1 LCSNLILKR
10 IDSAGKTTA
19 MAGKIPRQFI
29 DDLLARTDIVE
40 LIDSKVGLKKA
51 GKDYQACC
59 PFHNEKTPSFTVS
72 QDKQFYHCFGC
83 GANGNAISFVMEY
96 DKLEFVD
103 AIEELA
109 SMLNLDVPR
118 EQGGSSGPK
127 RTAEQ
132 KRSDYDLMLHAARF
146 YQHQLK
152 HHANSKMVID
162 YIKGRGLSGETA
174 KKFMIGYA
182 PSEWEALCQQ
192 LGRNKEQ
199 KEQLVELKLASEKS
213 PGRQFDFF
221 RDRLMFPIRDKR
233 GRVIAFG
240 GRVMQADQGPKYLNS
255 PETRIF
261 HKGFELYGLYEAK
274 QAHKKLDHILIVEG
288 YMDVVALAEQG
299 IEYAV
304 AALGTATTAEHMHT
318 LFRTTDKVIC
328 CYDGDRAGRDAAWRA
343 LENALPYLGDGKSL
357 KFVFLPDGED
367 PDSLVQKEG
376 KDAFEARL
384 SDADDFSKVLFNKL
398 SQEVDLTQDAGKAK
412 LLSDALPLIE
422 KIPSD
427 FYQENIL
434 EHLGRLIGR
443 TREQLNNRVKTPKQ
457 QHAIERKFKITPMRQ
472 AIGILLQHP
481 NLATSIAYMPELA
494 EMKIA
499 GIELFLRI
507 QHLALERQGITT
519 AQILESFRGSQE
531 YDALIKLATWQHQIN
546 DDRLETVFKNTFKF
560 IEDQCLNYRL
570 ETLLIKDKTQG
581 LSSEERLECLLLTQA
596 LKGSNS

>member
-1 LCSNLILKR
+1 
-10 IDSAGKTTA
+10 
-19 MAGKIPRQFI
+19 MAGKIPRNFI

-59 PFHNEKTPSFTVS
+59 PFHNEKSPSFTVS

-109 SMLNLDVPR
+109 SLLNLDVPR
-118 EQGGSSGPK
+118 EKGTSSAPE
-127 RTAEQ
+127 RTAAQ
-132 KRSDYDLMLHAARF
+132 KRSDYDLMLHTARF

-152 HHANSKMVID
+152 HHSNSASVID
-162 YIKGRGLSGETA
+162 YVKGRGLSGETV

-192 LGRNKEQ
+192 LGRTKEQ
-199 KEQLVELKLASEKS
+199 KEQLVELKLASEKT

-274 QAHKKLDHILIVEG
+274 QAHKKLEHVLIVEG

-304 AALGTATTAEHMHT
+304 AALGTATTSEHMHT

-343 LENALPYLGDGKSL
+343 LENALPYLNDGKAL
-357 KFVFLPDGED
+357 HFVFLPDGED
-367 PDSLVQKEG
+367 PDSLVQQEG
-376 KDAFEARL
+376 KTQFEQRL
-384 SDADDFSKVLFNKL
+384 SQADDFTKVLFNKL
-398 SQEVDLTQDAGKAK
+398 SQEVDLTLDSGKAK
-412 LLSDALPLIE
+412 LLSAALPLIE
-422 KIPSD
+422 KIPSE

-434 EHLGRLIGR
+434 EQLGRLIGR
-443 TREQLNNRVKTPKQ
+443 TREQLNSRLKTPKQ
-457 QHAIERKFKITPMRQ
+457 QHAVERKFKITPMRQ
-472 AIGILLQHP
+472 AIGILIQHP
-481 NLATSIAYMPELA
+481 QLAKSVPHLPELA
-494 EMKIA
+494 QMNIA
-499 GIELFLRI
+499 GIGLLLRL
-507 QHLALERQGITT
+507 QERALQKDNANT
-519 AQILESFRGSQE
+519 AVLLESFRDSE
-531 YDALIKLATWQHQIN
+531 DYEPLVKLATWQHQIS
-546 DDRLETVFKNTFKF
+546 DERLETVFQNTFKF

-581 LSSEERLECLLLTQA
+581 LSSDEKLECHLLMTA
-596 LKGSNS
+596 LKASNS

>member
-1 LCSNLILKR
+1 
-10 IDSAGKTTA
+10 
-19 MAGKIPRQFI
+19 MAGKIPRNFI

-59 PFHNEKTPSFTVS
+59 PFHNEKSPSFTVS

-109 SMLNLDVPR
+109 SLLNLDVPR
-118 EQGGSSGPK
+118 EKGSSSAPE
-127 RTAEQ
+127 RTAAQ
-132 KRSDYDLMLHAARF
+132 KRSDYDLMLHTARF

-152 HHANSKMVID
+152 HHSNSAAVID
-162 YIKGRGLSGETA
+162 YVKGRGLSGETV

-192 LGRNKEQ
+192 LGRTKEQ
-199 KEQLVELKLASEKS
+199 KEQLVELKLASEKT

-274 QAHKKLDHILIVEG
+274 QPHKKLEHVLIVEG

-304 AALGTATTAEHMHT
+304 AALGTATTSEHMHT

-343 LENALPYLGDGKSL
+343 LENALPYLNDGKAL
-357 KFVFLPDGED
+357 HFVFLPDGED
-367 PDSLVQKEG
+367 PDSLVQQEG
-376 KDAFEARL
+376 KTQFEQRL
-384 SDADDFSKVLFNKL
+384 SQADDFTKVLFNKL
-398 SQEVDLTQDAGKAK
+398 SQEVDLTLDSGKAK
-412 LLSDALPLIE
+412 LLSAALPLIE
-422 KIPSD
+422 KIPSE

-434 EHLGRLIGR
+434 EQLGRLIGR
-443 TREQLNNRVKTPKQ
+443 TREQLNSRLKTPKQ
-457 QHAIERKFKITPMRQ
+457 QHAVERKFKITPMRQ
-472 AIGILLQHP
+472 AIGILIQH
-481 NLATSIAYMPELA
+481 PELA
-494 EMKIA
+494 NSVPHLPELAQMNIA
-499 GIELFLRI
+499 GIGLLLRL
-507 QHLALERQGITT
+507 QERALQKDNANT
-519 AQILESFRGSQE
+519 AVLLESFRDSE
-531 YDALIKLATWQHQIN
+531 DYEPLVKLATWQHQIS
-546 DDRLETVFKNTFKF
+546 DERLETVFQNTFKF

-581 LSSEERLECLLLTQA
+581 LSSDEKLECHLLMTA
-596 LKGSNS
+596 LKASNS

>member
-1 LCSNLILKR
+1 
-10 IDSAGKTTA
+10 
-19 MAGKIPRQFI
+19 MAGKIPRSFI
-29 DDLLARTDIVE
+29 DDLLARTDIVD

-59 PFHNEKTPSFTVS
+59 PFHNEKSPSFTVS

-118 EQGGSSGPK
+118 EQGGSSAPE
-127 RTAEQ
+127 RTAAQ
-132 KRSDYDLMLHAARF
+132 KRSDYDLMLHTARF

-152 HHANSKMVID
+152 HHANSAAVID
-162 YIKGRGLSGETA
+162 YVKGRGLSGETV
-174 KKFMIGYA
+174 KKFMVGYA
-182 PSEWEALCQQ
+182 PSEWDGLCLQ

-199 KEQLVELKLASEKS
+199 KEQLVELKLASEKT

-233 GRVIAFG
+233 GRVVAFG

-261 HKGFELYGLYEAK
+261 HKGFELYGLYEVK
-274 QAHKKLDHILIVEG
+274 QAHKKLEHILIVEG
-288 YMDVVALAEQG
+288 YMDVVALAEKE

-304 AALGTATTAEHMHT
+304 AALGTATTSEHMHT

-343 LENALPYLGDGKSL
+343 LENALPYLNDGKAL
-357 KFVFLPDGED
+357 NFVFLPDGED

-376 KDAFEARL
+376 KEAFEQRL
-384 SDADDFSKVLFNKL
+384 SEADDFTKVMFNRL
-398 SQEVDLTQDAGKAK
+398 SQEIDLTLDSGKAK
-412 LLSDALPLIE
+412 LLSAALPLIE
-422 KIPSD
+422 KIPSE

-434 EHLGRLIGR
+434 EQLGRLIGR
-443 TREQLNNRVKTPKQ
+443 TREQLNNRLKTPKQ
-457 QHAIERKFKITPMRQ
+457 QHSIERKFKITPMRQ
-472 AIGILLQHP
+472 AIGILIQHP
-481 NLATSIAYMPELA
+481 NLAKSVPYLPELA
-494 EMKIA
+494 QMNIA
-499 GIELFLRI
+499 GIGLLLRL
-507 QHLALERQGITT
+507 QQQALEKETITT
-519 AQILESFRGSQE
+519 AQILEFFRGTDDYE
-531 YDALIKLATWQHQIN
+531 PLIKLATWQHEIN
-546 DDRLETVFKNTFKF
+546 EERLETVFKNTFKF

-570 ETLLIKDKTQG
+570 ETL
-581 LSSEERLECLLLTQA
+581 
-596 LKGSNS
+596 

>member
-1 LCSNLILKR
+1 
-10 IDSAGKTTA
+10 
-19 MAGKIPRQFI
+19 MAGKIPRNFI

-59 PFHNEKTPSFTVS
+59 PFHNEKSPSFTVS

-109 SMLNLDVPR
+109 SLLNLDVPR
-118 EQGGSSGPK
+118 EKGSSSAPE
-127 RTAEQ
+127 RTAAQ
-132 KRSDYDLMLHAARF
+132 KRSDYDLMLHTARF

-152 HHANSKMVID
+152 HHSNSAAVID
-162 YIKGRGLSGETA
+162 YVKGRGLSGETV

-192 LGRNKEQ
+192 LGRTKEQ
-199 KEQLVELKLASEKS
+199 KEQLVELKLASEKT

-274 QAHKKLDHILIVEG
+274 QAHKKLEHLLIVEG

-304 AALGTATTAEHMHT
+304 AALGTATTSEHMHT

-343 LENALPYLGDGKSL
+343 LENALPYLNDGKAL
-357 KFVFLPDGED
+357 HFVFLPDGED
-367 PDSLVQKEG
+367 PDSLVQQEG
-376 KDAFEARL
+376 KTQFEQRL
-384 SDADDFSKVLFNKL
+384 SQADDFTKVLFNKL
-398 SQEVDLTQDAGKAK
+398 SQEVDLTLDSGKAK
-412 LLSDALPLIE
+412 LLSAALPLIE
-422 KIPSD
+422 KIPSE

-434 EHLGRLIGR
+434 EQLGRLIGR
-443 TREQLNNRVKTPKQ
+443 TREQLNSRLKTPKQ
-457 QHAIERKFKITPMRQ
+457 QHAVERKFKITPMRQ
-472 AIGILLQHP
+472 AIGILIQHP
-481 NLATSIAYMPELA
+481 QLAKSVPHLPELA
-494 EMKIA
+494 QMNIA
-499 GIELFLRI
+499 GIGLLLRL
-507 QHLALERQGITT
+507 QERALQKDNANT
-519 AQILESFRGSQE
+519 AVLLESFRDSE
-531 YDALIKLATWQHQIN
+531 DYEPLVKLATWQHQIS
-546 DDRLETVFKNTFKF
+546 DERLETVFQNTFKF

-581 LSSEERLECLLLTQA
+581 LNSDERLECHLLMTA
-596 LKGSNS
+596 LKATNS

>member
-1 LCSNLILKR
+1 
-10 IDSAGKTTA
+10 
-19 MAGKIPRQFI
+19 MAGKIPRNFI

-59 PFHNEKTPSFTVS
+59 PFHNEKSPSFTVS

-109 SMLNLDVPR
+109 SLLNLDVPR
-118 EQGGSSGPK
+118 EKGTSSAPE
-127 RTAEQ
+127 RTAAQ
-132 KRSDYDLMLHAARF
+132 KRSDYDLMLHTARF

-152 HHANSKMVID
+152 HHSNSAAVIG
-162 YIKGRGLSGETA
+162 YVKGRGLSGETV

-192 LGRNKEQ
+192 LGRTKEQ
-199 KEQLVELKLASEKS
+199 KEQLVELKLASEKT

-274 QAHKKLDHILIVEG
+274 QAHKKLEHVLIVEG

-304 AALGTATTAEHMHT
+304 AALGTATTSEHMHT

-343 LENALPYLGDGKSL
+343 LENALPYLNDGKAL
-357 KFVFLPDGED
+357 HFVFLPDGED
-367 PDSLVQKEG
+367 PDSLVQQEG
-376 KDAFEARL
+376 KTQFEQRL
-384 SDADDFSKVLFNKL
+384 NQADDFTKVLFNKL
-398 SQEVDLTQDAGKAK
+398 SQEVDLTLDSGKAK
-412 LLSDALPLIE
+412 LLSAALPLIE
-422 KIPSD
+422 KIPSE

-434 EHLGRLIGR
+434 EQLGRLIGR
-443 TREQLNNRVKTPKQ
+443 TREQLNSRLKTPKQ
-457 QHAIERKFKITPMRQ
+457 QHAVERKFKITPMRQ
-472 AIGILLQHP
+472 AIGILIQHP
-481 NLATSIAYMPELA
+481 QLAKSVPYLPELA
-494 EMKIA
+494 QMNIA
-499 GIELFLRI
+499 GIGLLLRL
-507 QHLALERQGITT
+507 QERALQKDNANT
-519 AQILESFRGSQE
+519 AVLLESFRDSE
-531 YDALIKLATWQHQIN
+531 DYEPLVKLATWQHQIS
-546 DDRLETVFKNTFKF
+546 DERLETVFQNTFKF

-581 LSSEERLECLLLTQA
+581 LSSDEKLECHLLMTA
-596 LKGSNS
+596 LKASNS

>member
-1 LCSNLILKR
+1 
-10 IDSAGKTTA
+10 
-19 MAGKIPRQFI
+19 MAGKIPRNFI

-59 PFHNEKTPSFTVS
+59 PFHNEKSPSFTVS

-109 SMLNLDVPR
+109 SLLNLDVPR
-118 EQGGSSGPK
+118 EKGSSSAPE
-127 RTAEQ
+127 RTAAQ
-132 KRSDYDLMLHAARF
+132 KRSDYDLMLHTARF

-152 HHANSKMVID
+152 HHSNSAAVID
-162 YIKGRGLSGETA
+162 YVKGRGLSGETV

-192 LGRNKEQ
+192 LGRTKEQ
-199 KEQLVELKLASEKS
+199 KEQLVELKLASEKT

-274 QAHKKLDHILIVEG
+274 QAHKKLEHVLIVEG

-304 AALGTATTAEHMHT
+304 AALGTATTSEHMHT

-343 LENALPYLGDGKSL
+343 LENALPYLNDGKAL
-357 KFVFLPDGED
+357 HFVFLPDGED
-367 PDSLVQKEG
+367 PDSLVQQEG
-376 KDAFEARL
+376 KTQFEQRL
-384 SDADDFSKVLFNKL
+384 SQADDFTKVLFNKL
-398 SQEVDLTQDAGKAK
+398 SQEVDLTLDSGKAK
-412 LLSDALPLIE
+412 LLSAALPLIE
-422 KIPSD
+422 KIPSE

-434 EHLGRLIGR
+434 EQLGRLIGR
-443 TREQLNNRVKTPKQ
+443 TREQLNSRLKTPKQ
-457 QHAIERKFKITPMRQ
+457 QHAVERKFKITPMRQ
-472 AIGILLQHP
+472 AIGILIQH
-481 NLATSIAYMPELA
+481 PELA
-494 EMKIA
+494 NSVPHLPELAQMNIA
-499 GIELFLRI
+499 GIGLLLRL
-507 QHLALERQGITT
+507 QERALQKDNANT
-519 AQILESFRGSQE
+519 AVLLESFRDSE
-531 YDALIKLATWQHQIN
+531 DYEPLVKLATWQHQIS
-546 DDRLETVFKNTFKF
+546 DERLETVFQNTFKF

-581 LSSEERLECLLLTQA
+581 LSSDEKLECHLLMTA
-596 LKGSNS
+596 LKASNS

>member
-1 LCSNLILKR
+1 
-10 IDSAGKTTA
+10 
-19 MAGKIPRQFI
+19 MAGKIPRNFI
-29 DDLLARTDIVE
+29 DDLLARTDIVD

-59 PFHNEKTPSFTVS
+59 PFHNEKSPSFTVS

-83 GANGNAISFVMEY
+83 GVNGNAISFVMEY
-96 DKLEFVD
+96 EKLEFVD

-109 SMLNLDVPR
+109 SLLNLEVPR
-118 EQGGSSGPK
+118 EQGSGSAPE
-127 RTAEQ
+127 RTAAQ
-132 KRSDYDLMLHAARF
+132 KRSDYDLMLHTARF

-152 HHANSKMVID
+152 HHSNSAAVIE
-162 YIKGRGLSGETA
+162 YVKGRGLSGEIV

-182 PSEWEALCQQ
+182 PSEWDGLCLQ

-199 KEQLVELKLASEKS
+199 KEQLVELKLASEKT

-233 GRVIAFG
+233 GRVVAFG

-274 QAHKKLDHILIVEG
+274 QAHKKLDHVLIVEG

-304 AALGTATTAEHMHT
+304 AALGTATTSEHMHT
-318 LFRTTDKVIC
+318 LFRATDKVIC

-343 LENALPYLGDGKSL
+343 LENALPYLNDGKAL
-357 KFVFLPDGED
+357 NFVFLPDGED
-367 PDSLVQKEG
+367 PDSLVQAEG
-376 KDAFEARL
+376 KDKFEQRL
-384 SDADDFSKVLFNKL
+384 NAADDFTKVLFNKL
-398 SQEVDLTQDAGKAK
+398 SLEIDLTLDSGKAK
-412 LLSDALPLIE
+412 LLSAALPLIE
-422 KIPSD
+422 KIPSE

-434 EHLGRLIGR
+434 EQLGRLIGR
-443 TREQLNNRVKTPKQ
+443 TREQLNNRLKTPKQ
-457 QHAIERKFKITPMRQ
+457 QHSIERKFKITPMRQ
-472 AIGILLQHP
+472 AIGILIQHP
-481 NLATSIAYMPELA
+481 QMAKSVPYLPDLAQMN
-494 EMKIA
+494 IA
-499 GIELFLRI
+499 GIGLLLRL
-507 QHLALERQGITT
+507 QHQALQKEDVTT
-519 AQILESFRGSQE
+519 AQLLEFFRGTDD
-531 YDALIKLATWQHQIN
+531 YDPLTKLATWQHQIN
-546 DDRLETVFKNTFKF
+546 EERLETVFQNTFKF

-581 LSSEERLECLLLTQA
+581 LNSDERLECHLLMTA
-596 LKGSNS
+596 LKATNS

>member
-1 LCSNLILKR
+1 
-10 IDSAGKTTA
+10 

-40 LIDSKVGLKKA
+40 LIDSRVGLKKA

-59 PFHNEKTPSFTVS
+59 PFHNEKSPSFTVS

-118 EQGGSSGPK
+118 EQGTSSGPQ

-152 HHANSKMVID
+152 HHANSKTVID

-274 QAHKKLDHILIVEG
+274 QAHKKLEHILIVEG

-367 PDSLVQKEG
+367 PDSLVQQEG

-384 SDADDFSKVLFNKL
+384 SEADDFTKVLFNKL
-398 SQEVDLTQDAGKAK
+398 SQEIDLTQDAGKAK

-443 TREQLNNRVKTPKQ
+443 TREQLNNRVKSPKQ

-507 QHLALERQGITT
+507 QHLALEREGITT
-519 AQILESFRGSQE
+519 AQILESFRDGAE
-531 YDALIKLATWQHQIN
+531 YDALVKLATWQHQIN

-570 ETLLIKDKTQG
+570 ETLLIKDKTKG
-581 LSSEERLECLLLTQA
+581 LSSEERLECHLLTQA

>member
-1 LCSNLILKR
+1 
-10 IDSAGKTTA
+10 

-40 LIDSKVGLKKA
+40 LIDSRVGLKKA

-59 PFHNEKTPSFTVS
+59 PFHNEKSPSFTVS

-118 EQGGSSGPK
+118 EQGTSSGPQ

-152 HHANSKMVID
+152 HHANSKTVID

-274 QAHKKLDHILIVEG
+274 QAHKKLEHILIVEG

-367 PDSLVQKEG
+367 PDSLVQQEG

-384 SDADDFSKVLFNKL
+384 SEADDFTKVLFNKL
-398 SQEVDLTQDAGKAK
+398 SQEIDLTQDAGKAK

-443 TREQLNNRVKTPKQ
+443 TREQLNNRVKSPKQ

-481 NLATSIAYMPELA
+481 SLATSIAYMPELA

-507 QHLALERQGITT
+507 QHLALEREGITT
-519 AQILESFRGSQE
+519 AQILESFRDGAE
-531 YDALIKLATWQHQIN
+531 YDALVKLATWQHQIN

-581 LSSEERLECLLLTQA
+581 LSSEERLECHLLTQA

>member
-1 LCSNLILKR
+1 
-10 IDSAGKTTA
+10 
-19 MAGKIPRQFI
+19 MAGKIPRSFI
-29 DDLLARTDIVE
+29 DDLLARTDIVD

-59 PFHNEKTPSFTVS
+59 PFHNEKSPSFTVS

-118 EQGGSSGPK
+118 EQGGSSAPE
-127 RTAEQ
+127 RTAAQ
-132 KRSDYDLMLHAARF
+132 KRSDYDLMLHTARF

-152 HHANSKMVID
+152 HHANSAAVID
-162 YIKGRGLSGETA
+162 YVKGRGLSGETV
-174 KKFMIGYA
+174 KKFMVGYA
-182 PSEWEALCQQ
+182 PSEWDGLCLQ

-199 KEQLVELKLASEKS
+199 KEQLVELKLASEKT

-233 GRVIAFG
+233 GRVVAFG

-274 QAHKKLDHILIVEG
+274 QAHKKLEHILIVEG
-288 YMDVVALAEQG
+288 YMDVVALAEKE

-304 AALGTATTAEHMHT
+304 AALGTATTSEHMHT

-343 LENALPYLGDGKSL
+343 LENALPYLNDGKAL
-357 KFVFLPDGED
+357 NFVFLPDGED

-376 KDAFEARL
+376 KEAFEQRL
-384 SDADDFSKVLFNKL
+384 SEADDFTKVMFNKL
-398 SQEVDLTQDAGKAK
+398 SQEIDLTLDSGKAK
-412 LLSDALPLIE
+412 LLSAALPLIE
-422 KIPSD
+422 KIPSE

-434 EHLGRLIGR
+434 EQLGRLIGR
-443 TREQLNNRVKTPKQ
+443 TREQLNNRLKTPKQ
-457 QHAIERKFKITPMRQ
+457 QHSIERKFKITPMRQ
-472 AIGILLQHP
+472 AIGILVQHP
-481 NLATSIAYMPELA
+481 NLAKSVPYLPELA
-494 EMKIA
+494 QMNIA
-499 GIELFLRI
+499 GIGLLLRL
-507 QHLALERQGITT
+507 QQQALEKETITT
-519 AQILESFRGSQE
+519 AQILEFFRDTDDYE
-531 YDALIKLATWQHQIN
+531 PLIKLATWQHEIN
-546 DDRLETVFKNTFKF
+546 EERLETVFKNTFKF

-581 LSSEERLECLLLTQA
+581 LNSDERLECHLLMTA
-596 LKGSNS
+596 LKATNS

>member
-1 LCSNLILKR
+1 
-10 IDSAGKTTA
+10 
-19 MAGKIPRQFI
+19 MAGKIPRNFI

-59 PFHNEKTPSFTVS
+59 PFHNEKSPSFTVS

-109 SMLNLDVPR
+109 SLLNLDVPR
-118 EQGGSSGPK
+118 EKGTSSAPE
-127 RTAEQ
+127 RTAAQ
-132 KRSDYDLMLHAARF
+132 KRSDYDLMLHTARF

-152 HHANSKMVID
+152 HHSNSAAVID
-162 YIKGRGLSGETA
+162 YVKGRGLSGETV

-192 LGRNKEQ
+192 LGRTKEQ
-199 KEQLVELKLASEKS
+199 KEQLVELKLASEKT

-274 QAHKKLDHILIVEG
+274 QAHKKLEHVLIVEG

-304 AALGTATTAEHMHT
+304 AALGTATTSEHMHT

-343 LENALPYLGDGKSL
+343 LENALPYLNDGKAL
-357 KFVFLPDGED
+357 HFVFLPDGED
-367 PDSLVQKEG
+367 PDSLVQQEG
-376 KDAFEARL
+376 KTQFEQRL
-384 SDADDFSKVLFNKL
+384 NQADDFTKVLFNKL
-398 SQEVDLTQDAGKAK
+398 SQEVDLTLDSGKAK
-412 LLSDALPLIE
+412 LLSAALPLIE
-422 KIPSD
+422 KIPSE

-434 EHLGRLIGR
+434 EQLGRLIGR
-443 TREQLNNRVKTPKQ
+443 TREQLNSRLKTPKQ
-457 QHAIERKFKITPMRQ
+457 QHAVERKFKITPMRQ
-472 AIGILLQHP
+472 AIGILIQHP
-481 NLATSIAYMPELA
+481 QLAKSVPYLPELA
-494 EMKIA
+494 QMNIA
-499 GIELFLRI
+499 GIGLLLRL
-507 QHLALERQGITT
+507 QERALQKDNANT
-519 AQILESFRGSQE
+519 AVLLESFRDSE
-531 YDALIKLATWQHQIN
+531 DYEPLVKLATWQHQIS
-546 DDRLETVFKNTFKF
+546 DERLETVFQNTFKF

-581 LSSEERLECLLLTQA
+581 LSSDEKLECHLLMTA
-596 LKGSNS
+596 LKASNS

>member
-1 LCSNLILKR
+1 
-10 IDSAGKTTA
+10 
-19 MAGKIPRQFI
+19 MAGKIPRNFI

-59 PFHNEKTPSFTVS
+59 PFHNEKSPSFTVS

-109 SMLNLDVPR
+109 SLLNLDVPR
-118 EQGGSSGPK
+118 EKGTSSAPE
-127 RTAEQ
+127 RTAAQ
-132 KRSDYDLMLHAARF
+132 KRSDYDLMLHTARF

-152 HHANSKMVID
+152 HHSNSAAVID
-162 YIKGRGLSGETA
+162 YVKGRGLSGETV

-192 LGRNKEQ
+192 LGRTKEQ
-199 KEQLVELKLASEKS
+199 KEQLVELKLASEKT

-240 GRVMQADQGPKYLNS
+240 GRVMQAEQGPKYLNS

-274 QAHKKLDHILIVEG
+274 QAHKKLEHVLIVEG

-304 AALGTATTAEHMHT
+304 AALGTATTSEHMHT

-343 LENALPYLGDGKSL
+343 LENALPYLNDGKAL
-357 KFVFLPDGED
+357 HFVFLPDGED
-367 PDSLVQKEG
+367 PDSLVQQEG
-376 KDAFEARL
+376 KTQFEQRL
-384 SDADDFSKVLFNKL
+384 SQADDFTKVLFNKL
-398 SQEVDLTQDAGKAK
+398 SQEVDLTLDSGKAK
-412 LLSDALPLIE
+412 LLSAALPLIE
-422 KIPSD
+422 KIPSE

-434 EHLGRLIGR
+434 EQLGRLIGR
-443 TREQLNNRVKTPKQ
+443 TREQLNSRLKTPKQ
-457 QHAIERKFKITPMRQ
+457 QHAVERKFKITPMRQ
-472 AIGILLQHP
+472 AIGILIQHP
-481 NLATSIAYMPELA
+481 QLAKSVPHLPELA
-494 EMKIA
+494 QMNIA
-499 GIELFLRI
+499 GIGLLLRL
-507 QHLALERQGITT
+507 QERALQKDNANT
-519 AQILESFRGSQE
+519 AVLLESFRDSE
-531 YDALIKLATWQHQIN
+531 DYEPLVKLATWQHQIS
-546 DDRLETVFKNTFKF
+546 DERLETVFQNTFKF

-581 LSSEERLECLLLTQA
+581 LSSDEKLECHLLMTA
-596 LKGSNS
+596 LKASNS

>member
-1 LCSNLILKR
+1 
-10 IDSAGKTTA
+10 
-19 MAGKIPRQFI
+19 MAGKIPRNFI

-59 PFHNEKTPSFTVS
+59 PFHNEKSPSFTVS

-109 SMLNLDVPR
+109 SLLNLDVPR
-118 EQGGSSGPK
+118 EQGNSSAPE
-127 RTAEQ
+127 RTAAQ

-152 HHANSKMVID
+152 HHTNSATVIE
-162 YIKGRGLSGETA
+162 YVKGRGLSGETV

-182 PSEWEALCQQ
+182 PSEWDGLCTQ

-199 KEQLVELKLASEKS
+199 KEQLVELKLASEKT

-240 GRVMQADQGPKYLNS
+240 GRVMQAEQGPKYLNS
-255 PETRIF
+255 PETRVF

-274 QAHKKLDHILIVEG
+274 QAHKKLDHVLIVEG
-288 YMDVVALAEQG
+288 YMDVVALSEQN

-304 AALGTATTAEHMHT
+304 AALGTATTSEHMHT

-343 LENALPYLGDGKSL
+343 LENALPYLSDGKAL
-357 KFVFLPDGED
+357 QFAFLPDGED

-376 KDAFEARL
+376 KTLFEERL
-384 SDADDFSKVLFNKL
+384 SQADDFTKVLFNKL
-398 SQEVDLTQDAGKAK
+398 SLEVDLTLDSGKAK
-412 LLSDALPLIE
+412 LLSSALPLIE

-434 EHLGRLIGR
+434 EQLGRLIGR
-443 TREQLNNRVKTPKQ
+443 TREQLNNRLKTPKQ

-481 NLATSIAYMPELA
+481 HLAKNIEYLPDLA
-494 EMKIA
+494 QMKIA
-499 GIELFLRI
+499 GIDLFLTI
-507 QHLALERQGITT
+507 QRLALENESTTT
-519 AQILESFRGSQE
+519 AQLLENFRNTE
-531 YDALIKLATWQHQIN
+531 TYDALVKLATWQHQIN
-546 DDRLETVFKNTFKF
+546 DERLPTVFENTFKF

-581 LSSEERLECLLLTQA
+581 LNSDERLECHLLMTA
-596 LKGSNS
+596 LKATNS

>member
-1 LCSNLILKR
+1 
-10 IDSAGKTTA
+10 
-19 MAGKIPRQFI
+19 MAGKIPRNFI

-59 PFHNEKTPSFTVS
+59 PFHNEKSPSFTVS

-109 SMLNLDVPR
+109 SLLNLDVPR
-118 EQGGSSGPK
+118 EKGSSSAPE
-127 RTAEQ
+127 RTAAQ
-132 KRSDYDLMLHAARF
+132 KRSDYDLMLHTARF

-152 HHANSKMVID
+152 HHSNSAAVID
-162 YIKGRGLSGETA
+162 YVKGRGLSGETV

-192 LGRNKEQ
+192 LGRTKEQ
-199 KEQLVELKLASEKS
+199 KEQLVELKLASEKT

-274 QAHKKLDHILIVEG
+274 QAHKKLEHVLIVEG

-304 AALGTATTAEHMHT
+304 AALGTATTSEHMHT

-343 LENALPYLGDGKSL
+343 LENALPYLNDGKAL
-357 KFVFLPDGED
+357 HFVFLPDGED
-367 PDSLVQKEG
+367 PDSLVQQEG
-376 KDAFEARL
+376 KTQFEQRL
-384 SDADDFSKVLFNKL
+384 SQADDFTKVLFNKL
-398 SQEVDLTQDAGKAK
+398 SQEVDLTLDSGKAK
-412 LLSDALPLIE
+412 LLSSALPLIE
-422 KIPSD
+422 KIPSE

-434 EHLGRLIGR
+434 EQLGRLIGR
-443 TREQLNNRVKTPKQ
+443 TREQLNSRLKTPKQ
-457 QHAIERKFKITPMRQ
+457 QHAVERKFKITPMRQ
-472 AIGILLQHP
+472 AIGILIQHP
-481 NLATSIAYMPELA
+481 QLAKSVPHLPELA
-494 EMKIA
+494 QMNIA
-499 GIELFLRI
+499 GIGLLLRL
-507 QHLALERQGITT
+507 QERALQKDNANT
-519 AQILESFRGSQE
+519 AVLLESFRDSE
-531 YDALIKLATWQHQIN
+531 DYEPLVKLATWQHQIS
-546 DDRLETVFKNTFKF
+546 DERLETVFQNTFKF

-581 LSSEERLECLLLTQA
+581 LSSDEKLECHLLMTA
-596 LKGSNS
+596 LKASNS

>member
-1 LCSNLILKR
+1 
-10 IDSAGKTTA
+10 
-19 MAGKIPRQFI
+19 MAGKIPRNFI

-59 PFHNEKTPSFTVS
+59 PFHNEKSPSFTVS

-109 SMLNLDVPR
+109 SLLNLDVPR
-118 EQGGSSGPK
+118 EKGSSSAPE
-127 RTAEQ
+127 RTAAQ
-132 KRSDYDLMLHAARF
+132 KRSDYDLMLHTARF

-152 HHANSKMVID
+152 HHSNSAAVID
-162 YIKGRGLSGETA
+162 YVKGRGLSGETV

-192 LGRNKEQ
+192 LGRTKEQ
-199 KEQLVELKLASEKS
+199 KEQLVELKLASEKT

-274 QAHKKLDHILIVEG
+274 QPHKKLEHVLIVEG

-304 AALGTATTAEHMHT
+304 AALGTATTSEHMHT

-343 LENALPYLGDGKSL
+343 LENALPYLNDGKAL
-357 KFVFLPDGED
+357 HFVFLPDGED
-367 PDSLVQKEG
+367 PDSLVQQEG
-376 KDAFEARL
+376 KTQFEQRL
-384 SDADDFSKVLFNKL
+384 SQADDFTKVLFNKL
-398 SQEVDLTQDAGKAK
+398 SQEVDLTLDSGKAK
-412 LLSDALPLIE
+412 LLSAALPLIE
-422 KIPSD
+422 KIPSE

-434 EHLGRLIGR
+434 EQLGRLIGR
-443 TREQLNNRVKTPKQ
+443 TREQLNSRLKTPKQ
-457 QHAIERKFKITPMRQ
+457 QHAVERKFKITPMRQ
-472 AIGILLQHP
+472 AIGILIQHP
-481 NLATSIAYMPELA
+481 QLAKSVPHLPELA
-494 EMKIA
+494 QMNIA
-499 GIELFLRI
+499 GIGLLLRL
-507 QHLALERQGITT
+507 QERALQKDNANT
-519 AQILESFRGSQE
+519 AVLLESFRDSE
-531 YDALIKLATWQHQIN
+531 DYEPLVKLATWQHQIS
-546 DDRLETVFKNTFKF
+546 DERLETVFQNTFKF

-581 LSSEERLECLLLTQA
+581 LSSDEKLECHLLMTA
-596 LKGSNS
+596 LKASNS

>member
-1 LCSNLILKR
+1 
-10 IDSAGKTTA
+10 
-19 MAGKIPRQFI
+19 MAGKIPRNFI

-59 PFHNEKTPSFTVS
+59 PFHNEKSPSFTVS

-109 SMLNLDVPR
+109 SLLNLDVPR
-118 EQGGSSGPK
+118 EQGNSSAPE
-127 RTAEQ
+127 RTAAQ
-132 KRSDYDLMLHAARF
+132 KRSDYDLMLHTARF

-152 HHANSKMVID
+152 HHSNSAAVIE
-162 YIKGRGLSGETA
+162 YVKGRGLSGETV

-182 PSEWEALCQQ
+182 PSEWDGLCLQ

-199 KEQLVELKLASEKS
+199 KEQLVELKLASEKT

-274 QAHKKLDHILIVEG
+274 QAHKKLDHVMIVEG

-304 AALGTATTAEHMHT
+304 AALGTATTSEHMHT

-343 LENALPYLGDGKSL
+343 LENALPYLNDGKAL
-357 KFVFLPDGED
+357 QFAFLPDGED

-376 KDAFEARL
+376 KEQFEQRL
-384 SDADDFSKVLFNKL
+384 SQADDFTKVLFNKL
-398 SQEVDLTQDAGKAK
+398 SQEVDLTLDSGKAK
-412 LLSDALPLIE
+412 LLSAALPLIE
-422 KIPSD
+422 KIPSE

-434 EHLGRLIGR
+434 EQLGRLIGR
-443 TREQLNNRVKTPKQ
+443 TREQLNSRLKTPKQ
-457 QHAIERKFKITPMRQ
+457 QHSIERKFKITPMRQ
-472 AIGILLQHP
+472 AIGILIQHP
-481 NLATSIAYMPELA
+481 DLAKSVPYLPELA
-494 EMKIA
+494 QMNIA
-499 GIELFLRI
+499 GIGLLLRL
-507 QHLALERQGITT
+507 QEQALQKEEVTT
-519 AQILESFRGSQE
+519 AQLLECFRDTDDYE
-531 YDALIKLATWQHQIN
+531 PLIKLATWQHQIN
-546 DDRLETVFKNTFKF
+546 EERLETVFKNTFKF

-581 LSSEERLECLLLTQA
+581 LNSDERLECHLLMTA
-596 LKGSNS
+596 LKATNS

>member
-1 LCSNLILKR
+1 
-10 IDSAGKTTA
+10 
-19 MAGKIPRQFI
+19 MAGKIPRNFI
-29 DDLLARTDIVE
+29 DDLLARTDIVD

-59 PFHNEKTPSFTVS
+59 PFHNEKSPSFTVS

-109 SMLNLDVPR
+109 SLLNLDVPR
-118 EQGGSSGPK
+118 EQGGSNGPE
-127 RTAEQ
+127 RTAAQ

-152 HHANSKMVID
+152 HHSNSEAVID
-162 YIKGRGLSGETA
+162 YVKGRGLSGATV

-182 PSEWEALCQQ
+182 PSEWEGLCQQ
-192 LGRNKEQ
+192 LGRNQEQ
-199 KEQLVELKLASEKS
+199 KEQLVELKLASEKT
-213 PGRQFDFF
+213 PGKQFDFF

-240 GRVMQADQGPKYLNS
+240 GRVMKADQGPKYLNS

-274 QAHKKLDHILIVEG
+274 QAHKKLDHVLIVEG

-304 AALGTATTAEHMHT
+304 AALGTATTSEHMHT

-328 CYDGDRAGRDAAWRA
+328 CYDGDRAGKDAAWRA
-343 LENALPYLGDGKSL
+343 LENALPYLNDGKAL
-357 KFVFLPDGED
+357 HFVFLPDGED
-367 PDSLVQKEG
+367 PDSLVQQEG
-376 KDAFEARL
+376 KEAFEQRL
-384 SDADDFSKVLFNKL
+384 ENADDFTKVLFNKL
-398 SQEVDLTQDAGKAK
+398 SKEIDLTLDSGKAK
-412 LLSDALPLIE
+412 LLSAALPLIE
-422 KIPSD
+422 KIPSE

-434 EHLGRLIGR
+434 EQLGRLIGR
-443 TREQLNNRVKTPKQ
+443 TREQLNNHLKTPKQ
-457 QHAIERKFKITPMRQ
+457 QQAIERKFKITPMRQ
-472 AIGILLQHP
+472 AIGILIQHP
-481 NLATSIAYMPELA
+481 NLAKSVPYLPDLA
-494 EMKIA
+494 QMNIA
-499 GIELFLRI
+499 GIGLLLRL
-507 QHLALERQGITT
+507 QHQALQKDGITT
-519 AQILESFRGSQE
+519 AQILESFRDTDDYE
-531 YDALIKLATWQHQIN
+531 PLTKLATWQHQIN
-546 DDRLETVFKNTFKF
+546 EERLETVFQNTFKF

-581 LSSEERLECLLLTQA
+581 LNSDERLECHLLMTA
-596 LKGSNS
+596 LKTTNS

>member
-1 LCSNLILKR
+1 
-10 IDSAGKTTA
+10 
-19 MAGKIPRQFI
+19 MAGKIPRNFI

-59 PFHNEKTPSFTVS
+59 PFHNEKSPSFTVS

-109 SMLNLDVPR
+109 SLLNLDVPR
-118 EQGGSSGPK
+118 ENGNSSAPE
-127 RTAEQ
+127 RTAAQ

-152 HHANSKMVID
+152 HHSNSATVID
-162 YIKGRGLSGETA
+162 YVKGRGLSGETV

-192 LGRNKEQ
+192 LGRTKEQ
-199 KEQLVELKLASEKS
+199 KEQLVELKLASEKT

-274 QAHKKLDHILIVEG
+274 QAHKKLEHVLIVEG

-304 AALGTATTAEHMHT
+304 AALGTATTSEHMHT

-343 LENALPYLGDGKSL
+343 LENALPYLNDGKAL
-357 KFVFLPDGED
+357 HFVFLPDGED
-367 PDSLVQKEG
+367 PDSLVQQEG
-376 KDAFEARL
+376 KTQFEQRL
-384 SDADDFSKVLFNKL
+384 SQADDFTKVLFNKL
-398 SQEVDLTQDAGKAK
+398 SQEVDLTLDSGKAK
-412 LLSDALPLIE
+412 LLSAALPLIE
-422 KIPSD
+422 KIPSE

-434 EHLGRLIGR
+434 EQLGRLIGR
-443 TREQLNNRVKTPKQ
+443 TREQLNSRLKTPKQ
-457 QHAIERKFKITPMRQ
+457 QQAVERKFKITPMRQ
-472 AIGILLQHP
+472 AIGILIQHP
-481 NLATSIAYMPELA
+481 QLAKSVPYLPELA
-494 EMKIA
+494 QMNIA
-499 GIELFLRI
+499 GIGLLLRL
-507 QHLALERQGITT
+507 QERALQKDNANT
-519 AQILESFRGSQE
+519 AVLLESFRDSE
-531 YDALIKLATWQHQIN
+531 DYEPLVKLATWQHQIS
-546 DDRLETVFKNTFKF
+546 DERLETVFQNTFKF

-581 LSSEERLECLLLTQA
+581 LSSDEKLECHLLMTA
-596 LKGSNS
+596 LKASNG

>member
-1 LCSNLILKR
+1 
-10 IDSAGKTTA
+10 
-19 MAGKIPRQFI
+19 MAGKIPRNFI

-59 PFHNEKTPSFTVS
+59 PFHNEKSPSFTVS

-109 SMLNLDVPR
+109 SLLNLDVPR
-118 EQGGSSGPK
+118 EKGTSSAPE
-127 RTAEQ
+127 RTAAQ
-132 KRSDYDLMLHAARF
+132 KRSDYDLMLHTARF

-152 HHANSKMVID
+152 HHSNSAAVID
-162 YIKGRGLSGETA
+162 YVKGRGLSGETV

-192 LGRNKEQ
+192 LGRTKEQ
-199 KEQLVELKLASEKS
+199 KEQLVELKLASEKT

-274 QAHKKLDHILIVEG
+274 QAHKKLEHVLIVEG

-304 AALGTATTAEHMHT
+304 AALGTATTSEHMHT

-343 LENALPYLGDGKSL
+343 LENALPYLNDGKAL
-357 KFVFLPDGED
+357 HFVFLPDGED
-367 PDSLVQKEG
+367 PDSLVKQEG
-376 KDAFEARL
+376 KTQFEQRL
-384 SDADDFSKVLFNKL
+384 SQADDFTKVLFNKL
-398 SQEVDLTQDAGKAK
+398 SQEVDLTLDSGKAK
-412 LLSDALPLIE
+412 LLSAALPLIE
-422 KIPSD
+422 KIPSE

-434 EHLGRLIGR
+434 EQLGRLIGR
-443 TREQLNNRVKTPKQ
+443 TREQLNSRLKTPKQ
-457 QHAIERKFKITPMRQ
+457 QHAVERKFKITPMRQ
-472 AIGILLQHP
+472 AIGILIQHP
-481 NLATSIAYMPELA
+481 QLAKSVPHLPELA
-494 EMKIA
+494 QMNIA
-499 GIELFLRI
+499 GIGLLLRL
-507 QHLALERQGITT
+507 QERALQKDNANT
-519 AQILESFRGSQE
+519 AVLLESFRDSE
-531 YDALIKLATWQHQIN
+531 DYEPLVKLATWQHQIS
-546 DDRLETVFKNTFKF
+546 DERLETVFQNTFKF

-581 LSSEERLECLLLTQA
+581 LSSDEKLECHLLMTA
-596 LKGSNS
+596 LKASNS

>member
-1 LCSNLILKR
+1 
-10 IDSAGKTTA
+10 
-19 MAGKIPRQFI
+19 MAGKIPRNFI

-59 PFHNEKTPSFTVS
+59 PFHNEKSPSFTVS

-109 SMLNLDVPR
+109 SLLNLDVPR
-118 EQGGSSGPK
+118 EKGSSSAPE
-127 RTAEQ
+127 RTAAQ
-132 KRSDYDLMLHAARF
+132 KRSDYDLMLHTARF

-152 HHANSKMVID
+152 HHSNSAAVID
-162 YIKGRGLSGETA
+162 YVKGRGLSGETV

-192 LGRNKEQ
+192 LGRTKEQ
-199 KEQLVELKLASEKS
+199 KEQLVELKLASEKT

-240 GRVMQADQGPKYLNS
+240 GRVMQVDQGPKYLNS

-274 QAHKKLDHILIVEG
+274 QAHKKLEHVLIVEG

-304 AALGTATTAEHMHT
+304 AALGTATTSEHMHT

-343 LENALPYLGDGKSL
+343 LENALPYLNDGKAL
-357 KFVFLPDGED
+357 HFVFLPDGED
-367 PDSLVQKEG
+367 PDSLVQQEG
-376 KDAFEARL
+376 KTQFEQRL
-384 SDADDFSKVLFNKL
+384 SQAYDFTKVLFNKL
-398 SQEVDLTQDAGKAK
+398 SQEVDLTLDSGKAK
-412 LLSDALPLIE
+412 LLSAALPLIE
-422 KIPSD
+422 KIPSE

-434 EHLGRLIGR
+434 EQLGRLIGR
-443 TREQLNNRVKTPKQ
+443 TREQLNSRLKTPKQ
-457 QHAIERKFKITPMRQ
+457 QHAVERKFKITPMRQ
-472 AIGILLQHP
+472 AIGILIQHP
-481 NLATSIAYMPELA
+481 QLAKSVPHLPELA
-494 EMKIA
+494 QMNIA
-499 GIELFLRI
+499 GIGLLLRL
-507 QHLALERQGITT
+507 QERALQKDNANT
-519 AQILESFRGSQE
+519 AVLLESFRDSE
-531 YDALIKLATWQHQIN
+531 DYEPLVKLATWQHQIS
-546 DDRLETVFKNTFKF
+546 DERLETVFQNTFKF

-581 LSSEERLECLLLTQA
+581 LSSDEKLECHLLMTA
-596 LKGSNS
+596 LKASNS

>member
-1 LCSNLILKR
+1 
-10 IDSAGKTTA
+10 
-19 MAGKIPRQFI
+19 MAGKIPRSFI
-29 DDLLARTDIVE
+29 DDLLARTDIVD

-59 PFHNEKTPSFTVS
+59 PFHNEKSPSFTVS

-118 EQGGSSGPK
+118 EQGGSSAPE
-127 RTAEQ
+127 RTAAQ
-132 KRSDYDLMLHAARF
+132 KRSDYDLMLHTARF

-152 HHANSKMVID
+152 HHANSAAVID
-162 YIKGRGLSGETA
+162 YVKGRGLSGETV
-174 KKFMIGYA
+174 KKFMVGYA
-182 PSEWEALCQQ
+182 PSEWDGLCLQ

-199 KEQLVELKLASEKS
+199 KEQLVELKLASEKT

-233 GRVIAFG
+233 GRVVAFG

-274 QAHKKLDHILIVEG
+274 QAHKKLEHILIVEG
-288 YMDVVALAEQG
+288 YMDVVALAEKE

-304 AALGTATTAEHMHT
+304 AALGTATTSEHMHT

-343 LENALPYLGDGKSL
+343 LENALPYLNDGKAL
-357 KFVFLPDGED
+357 NFVFLPDGED

-376 KDAFEARL
+376 KEAFEQRL
-384 SDADDFSKVLFNKL
+384 SKADDFTKVMFNKL
-398 SQEVDLTQDAGKAK
+398 SQEIDLTLDSGKAK
-412 LLSDALPLIE
+412 LLSAALPLIE
-422 KIPSD
+422 KIPSE

-434 EHLGRLIGR
+434 EQLGRLIGR
-443 TREQLNNRVKTPKQ
+443 TREQLNNRLKTPKQ
-457 QHAIERKFKITPMRQ
+457 QHSIERKFKITPMRQ
-472 AIGILLQHP
+472 AIGILIQHP
-481 NLATSIAYMPELA
+481 NLAKSVPYLPELA
-494 EMKIA
+494 QMNIA
-499 GIELFLRI
+499 GIGLLLRL
-507 QHLALERQGITT
+507 QQQALEKETITT
-519 AQILESFRGSQE
+519 AQILEFFRDTDDYE
-531 YDALIKLATWQHQIN
+531 PLIKLATWQHEIN
-546 DDRLETVFKNTFKF
+546 EERLETVFKNTFKF

-581 LSSEERLECLLLTQA
+581 LNSDERLECHLLMTA
-596 LKGSNS
+596 LKATNS

>member
-1 LCSNLILKR
+1 
-10 IDSAGKTTA
+10 
-19 MAGKIPRQFI
+19 MAGKIPRNFI

-59 PFHNEKTPSFTVS
+59 PFHNEKSPSFTVS

-109 SMLNLDVPR
+109 SLLNLDVPR
-118 EQGGSSGPK
+118 EKGSSSAPE
-127 RTAEQ
+127 RTAAQ
-132 KRSDYDLMLHAARF
+132 KRSDYDLMLHTARF

-152 HHANSKMVID
+152 HHSNSAAVID
-162 YIKGRGLSGETA
+162 YVKGRGLSGETV

-192 LGRNKEQ
+192 LGRTKEQ
-199 KEQLVELKLASEKS
+199 KEQLVELKLASEKT

-274 QAHKKLDHILIVEG
+274 QAHKKLEHVLIVEG

-304 AALGTATTAEHMHT
+304 AALGPATTSEHMHT

-343 LENALPYLGDGKSL
+343 LENALPYLNDGKAL
-357 KFVFLPDGED
+357 QFVFLPDGED
-367 PDSLVQKEG
+367 PDSLVQQEG
-376 KDAFEARL
+376 KTQFEQRL
-384 SDADDFSKVLFNKL
+384 SQADDFTKVLFNKL
-398 SQEVDLTQDAGKAK
+398 SQEVDLTLDSGKAK
-412 LLSDALPLIE
+412 LLSAALPLIE
-422 KIPSD
+422 KIPSE

-434 EHLGRLIGR
+434 EQLGRLIGR
-443 TREQLNNRVKTPKQ
+443 TREQLNSRLKTPKQ
-457 QHAIERKFKITPMRQ
+457 QHAVERKFKITPMRQ
-472 AIGILLQHP
+472 AIGILIQHP
-481 NLATSIAYMPELA
+481 QLAKSVPHLPELA
-494 EMKIA
+494 QMNIA
-499 GIELFLRI
+499 GIGLLLRL
-507 QHLALERQGITT
+507 QERALQKDNANT
-519 AQILESFRGSQE
+519 AVLLESFRDSE
-531 YDALIKLATWQHQIN
+531 DYEPLVKLATWQHQIS
-546 DDRLETVFKNTFKF
+546 DERLETVFQNTFKF

-581 LSSEERLECLLLTQA
+581 LSSDEKLECHLLMTA
-596 LKGSNS
+596 LKASNS

>member
-1 LCSNLILKR
+1 
-10 IDSAGKTTA
+10 
-19 MAGKIPRQFI
+19 MAGKIPRSFI
-29 DDLLARTDIVE
+29 DDLLARTDIVD

-59 PFHNEKTPSFTVS
+59 PFHNEKSPSFTVS

-118 EQGGSSGPK
+118 EQGGSSAPE
-127 RTAEQ
+127 RTAAQ
-132 KRSDYDLMLHAARF
+132 KRSDYDLMLHTARF

-152 HHANSKMVID
+152 HHANSAAVID
-162 YIKGRGLSGETA
+162 YVKGRGLSGETV
-174 KKFMIGYA
+174 KKFMVGYA
-182 PSEWEALCQQ
+182 PSEWDGLCLQ

-199 KEQLVELKLASEKS
+199 KEQLVELKLASEKT

-233 GRVIAFG
+233 GRVVAFG

-261 HKGFELYGLYEAK
+261 HKGFELYGLYEVK
-274 QAHKKLDHILIVEG
+274 QAHKKLEHILIVEG
-288 YMDVVALAEQG
+288 YMDVVALAEKE

-304 AALGTATTAEHMHT
+304 AALGTATTSEHMHT

-343 LENALPYLGDGKSL
+343 LENALPYLNDGKAL
-357 KFVFLPDGED
+357 NFVFLPDGED

-376 KDAFEARL
+376 KEAFEQRL
-384 SDADDFSKVLFNKL
+384 SEADDFTKVMFNRL
-398 SQEVDLTQDAGKAK
+398 SQEIDLTLDSGKAK
-412 LLSDALPLIE
+412 LLSAALPLIE
-422 KIPSD
+422 KIPSE

-434 EHLGRLIGR
+434 EQLGRLIGR
-443 TREQLNNRVKTPKQ
+443 TREQLNNRLKTPKQ
-457 QHAIERKFKITPMRQ
+457 QHSIERKFKITPMRQ
-472 AIGILLQHP
+472 AIGILIQHP
-481 NLATSIAYMPELA
+481 NLAKSVPYLPELA
-494 EMKIA
+494 QMNIA
-499 GIELFLRI
+499 GIGLLLRL
-507 QHLALERQGITT
+507 QQQALEKETITT
-519 AQILESFRGSQE
+519 AQILEFFRGTDDYE
-531 YDALIKLATWQHQIN
+531 PLIKLATWQHEIN
-546 DDRLETVFKNTFKF
+546 EERLETVFKNTFKF

-581 LSSEERLECLLLTQA
+581 LNSDERLECHLLMTA
-596 LKGSNS
+596 LKATNS

>member
-1 LCSNLILKR
+1 
-10 IDSAGKTTA
+10 
-19 MAGKIPRQFI
+19 MAGKIPRNFI

-59 PFHNEKTPSFTVS
+59 PFHNEKSPSFTVS

-109 SMLNLDVPR
+109 SLLNLDVPR
-118 EQGGSSGPK
+118 EKGTSSAPE
-127 RTAEQ
+127 RTAAQ
-132 KRSDYDLMLHAARF
+132 KRSDYDLMLHTARF

-152 HHANSKMVID
+152 HHSNSAAVIN
-162 YIKGRGLSGETA
+162 YVKGRGLSGETV

-192 LGRNKEQ
+192 LGRTKEQ
-199 KEQLVELKLASEKS
+199 KEQLVELKLASEKT

-274 QAHKKLDHILIVEG
+274 QPHKKLEHVLIVEG

-304 AALGTATTAEHMHT
+304 AALGTATTSEHMHT

-343 LENALPYLGDGKSL
+343 LENALPYLNDGKAL
-357 KFVFLPDGED
+357 HFVFLPDGED
-367 PDSLVQKEG
+367 PDSLVQQEG
-376 KDAFEARL
+376 KTQFEQRL
-384 SDADDFSKVLFNKL
+384 SQADDFTKVLFNKL
-398 SQEVDLTQDAGKAK
+398 SQEVDLTLDSGKAK
-412 LLSDALPLIE
+412 LLSAALPLIE
-422 KIPSD
+422 KIPSE

-434 EHLGRLIGR
+434 EQLGRLIGR
-443 TREQLNNRVKTPKQ
+443 TREQLNSRLKTPKQ
-457 QHAIERKFKITPMRQ
+457 QHAVERKFKITPMRQ
-472 AIGILLQHP
+472 AIGILIQHP
-481 NLATSIAYMPELA
+481 QLAKSVPHLPELA
-494 EMKIA
+494 QMNIA
-499 GIELFLRI
+499 GIGLLLRL
-507 QHLALERQGITT
+507 QERALQKDNANT
-519 AQILESFRGSQE
+519 AVLLESFRDSE
-531 YDALIKLATWQHQIN
+531 DYEPLVKLATWQHQIS
-546 DDRLETVFKNTFKF
+546 DERLETVFQNTFKF

-581 LSSEERLECLLLTQA
+581 LSSDEKLECHLLMTA
-596 LKGSNS
+596 LKASNS

>member
-1 LCSNLILKR
+1 
-10 IDSAGKTTA
+10 
-19 MAGKIPRQFI
+19 MAGKIPRNFI

-59 PFHNEKTPSFTVS
+59 PFHNEKSPSFTVS

-109 SMLNLDVPR
+109 SILNLDVPR
-118 EQGGSSGPK
+118 EQGTSNGPE

-132 KRSDYDLMLHAARF
+132 KRSDYDLMLHSARF

-152 HHANSKMVID
+152 HHANSATVID
-162 YIKGRGLSGETA
+162 YVKGRGLSGETV

-182 PSEWEALCQQ
+182 PSEWEGLCQQ

-199 KEQLVELKLASEKS
+199 KEQLVELKLASEKT

-274 QAHKKLDHILIVEG
+274 QAHKKLEHVLIVEG
-288 YMDVVALAEQG
+288 YMDVVALSEQG

-304 AALGTATTAEHMHT
+304 AALGTATTAEHMQT
-318 LFRTTDKVIC
+318 LFRTTDRVIC

-343 LENALPYLGDGKSL
+343 LENALPYLNDGKAL
-357 KFVFLPDGED
+357 LFVFLPDGED

-376 KDAFEARL
+376 KEAFELRL
-384 SDADDFSKVLFNKL
+384 SQADDFTKVLFNKL
-398 SQEVDLTQDAGKAK
+398 SQEIDLTNDAGKAK
-412 LLSDALPLIE
+412 LLSAVLPLIE
-422 KIPSD
+422 KIPSQ
-427 FYQENIL
+427 FYQENLL

-443 TREQLNNRVKTPKQ
+443 TKEQLNNRLKTPKQ
-457 QHAIERKFKITPMRQ
+457 QHAIERKFKITPMRR
-472 AIGILLQHP
+472 AIGLLIQHP
-481 NLATSIAYMPELA
+481 KLANTVPYLA
-494 EMKIA
+494 DLAQMNIA
-499 GIELFLRI
+499 GIALLI
-507 QHLALERQGITT
+507 KLQHCALQNSDITT
-519 AQILESFRGSQE
+519 AQLIESFRETPE
-531 YDALIKLATWQHQIN
+531 YEALIKLATWRHEIN
-546 DDRLETVFKNTFKF
+546 DDRLEDEFKNTFRF

-581 LSSEERLECLLLTQA
+581 LTSEERLECLALTQA
-596 LKGSNS
+596 LKGSKRH

>member
-1 LCSNLILKR
+1 
-10 IDSAGKTTA
+10 
-19 MAGKIPRQFI
+19 MAGKIPRNFI

-59 PFHNEKTPSFTVS
+59 PFHNEKSPSFTVS

-109 SMLNLDVPR
+109 SLLNLDVPR
-118 EQGGSSGPK
+118 EKGSSSAPE
-127 RTAEQ
+127 RTAAQ
-132 KRSDYDLMLHAARF
+132 KRSDYDLMLHTARF

-152 HHANSKMVID
+152 HHSNSAAVID
-162 YIKGRGLSGETA
+162 YVKGRGLSGETV

-192 LGRNKEQ
+192 LGRTKEQ
-199 KEQLVELKLASEKS
+199 KEQLVELKLASEKT

-274 QAHKKLDHILIVEG
+274 QAHKKLEHVLIVEG

-304 AALGTATTAEHMHT
+304 AALGTATTSEHMHT

-343 LENALPYLGDGKSL
+343 LENALPYLNDGKAL
-357 KFVFLPDGED
+357 HFVFLPDGED
-367 PDSLVQKEG
+367 PDSLVQQEG
-376 KDAFEARL
+376 KTLFEQRL
-384 SDADDFSKVLFNKL
+384 SQADDFTKVLFNKL
-398 SQEVDLTQDAGKAK
+398 SQEVDLTLDSGKAK
-412 LLSDALPLIE
+412 LLSAALPLIE
-422 KIPSD
+422 KIPSE

-434 EHLGRLIGR
+434 EQLGRLIGR
-443 TREQLNNRVKTPKQ
+443 TREQLNSRLKTPKQ
-457 QHAIERKFKITPMRQ
+457 QQAVERKFKITPMRQ
-472 AIGILLQHP
+472 AIGILIQHP
-481 NLATSIAYMPELA
+481 QLAKSVPHLPELA
-494 EMKIA
+494 QMNIA
-499 GIELFLRI
+499 GIGLLLRL
-507 QHLALERQGITT
+507 QERALQKDNANT
-519 AQILESFRGSQE
+519 AVLLESFRDSE
-531 YDALIKLATWQHQIN
+531 DYEPLVKLATWQHQIS
-546 DDRLETVFKNTFKF
+546 DERLETVFQNTFKF

-581 LSSEERLECLLLTQA
+581 LSSDEKLECHLLMTA
-596 LKGSNS
+596 LKASNS